1 MQITFDPHNA
11 ADMQSMAQLVN
22 FLTGNADSP
31 DVPET
36 APAQPDAAPAQP
48 DAAPA
53 QPETP
58 RADGLTVN
66 DGPTPTFEPSQMAP
80 LAEGKPQYIQGEVTP
95 EHPTGDTDCHGMT
108 HDDTIHSTPPS
119 FNADGSWRAKRGQK
133 EAYEAAIAA
142 ATQCP
147 AESAPTTMPMPQ
159 PASAAPATPPAPI
172 DYKTMAER
180 FMAKMAD
187 PDGLPAEY
195 EAIYTALS
203 IGYDD
208 LETNQTS
215 IARLSAYMDAVDNGE
230 NHDGC
235 VRHAMSA
242 D

>member
-1 MQITFDPHNA
+1 MQITFDPHNVQDCA
-11 ADMQSMAQLVN
+11 TIARL
-22 FLTGNADSP
+22 LGT
-31 DVPET
+31 T
-36 APAQPDAAPAQP
+36 APAQPDTAPA
-48 DAAPA
+48 A

-95 EHPTGDTDCHGMT
+95 EHPTGDTDCHGMV
-108 HDDTIHSTPPS
+108 HDDSIHSTPAS
-119 FNADGSWRAKRGQK
+119 KNADGSWRAKRGQK

-142 ATQCP
+142 ATGKDAP
-147 AESAPTTMPMPQ
+147 AATPTPTPAPAPQGMLMPQ

-180 FMAKMAD
+180 FMVKMAD
-187 PDGLPAEY
+187 PGGLPAEY

-215 IARLSAYMDAVDNGE
+215 IARLWKYMDAVDNDE

>member
-1 MQITFDPHNA
+1 MQITFDPHN
-11 ADMQSMAQLVN
+11 
-22 FLTGNADSP
+22 
-31 DVPET
+31 PEECAT
-36 APAQPDAAPAQP
+36 IARLLGTAAPQKWTP
-48 DAAPA
+48 VNDGTPRHIRCEVTPA
-53 QPETP
+53 QPETAQP
-58 RADGLTVN
+58 DTAPAEPDTAPTQPETVAAQ
-66 DGPTPTFEPSQMAP
+66 P
-80 LAEGKPQYIQGEVTP
+80 
-95 EHPTGDTDCHGMT
+95 DTDCHGMT
-108 HDDTIHSTPPS
+108 HDDAIHSTPAS
-119 FNADGSWRAKRGQK
+119 KNADGSWRAKRGQK

-142 ATQCP
+142 ATGKDAP
-147 AESAPTTMPMPQ
+147 APAPQGMPMPQ

-242 D
+242 

>member
-1 MQITFDPHNA
+1 MQITFDPHNERDRA
-11 ADMQSMAQLVN
+11 KIAFMLGTTAEPDTAPAQ
-22 FLTGNADSP
+22 P
-31 DVPET
+31 DTAPAQPDTAEPDTAPAQPET
-36 APAQPDAAPAQP
+36 APAQPDTAPAAQP
-48 DAAPA
+48 DTAPA
-53 QPETP
+53 VQP
-58 RADGLTVN
+58 
-66 DGPTPTFEPSQMAP
+66 
-80 LAEGKPQYIQGEVTP
+80 
-95 EHPTGDTDCHGMT
+95 DTDCHGMT
-108 HDDTIHSTPPS
+108 HDDAIHSTPAS
-119 FNADGSWRAKRGQK
+119 KNADGSWRAKRGQK

-142 ATQCP
+142 ATGKDAP
-147 AESAPTTMPMPQ
+147 APAPQGMPMPQ

-242 D
+242 